1 MFVDPW
7 GLEYLVVTGSE
18 YDGFPIFNERY
29 KYNFIEPAIK
39 KIKELKDLCDGEWI
53 TWIISSSG
61 YSDED
66 MKNFNDI
73 AYDLGVGIQ
82 FINSSADLQNYINSK
97 NTNTWNL
104 TEDRLDDPIEKFVVF
119 SHGVVGSVELV
130 YKQDNELELSL
141 NYNWIQGIF
150 T

>member
-1 MFVDPW
+1 
-7 GLEYLVVTGSE
+7 
-18 YDGFPIFNERY
+18 
-29 KYNFIEPAIK
+29 
-39 KIKELKDLCDGEWI
+39 
-53 TWIISSSG
+53 
-61 YSDED
+61 

-73 AYDLGVGIQ
+73 AYDLGAGIQ
-82 FINSSADLQNYINSK
+82 FINSSYDLQNYINLK

-119 SHGVVGSVELV
+119 SHGVVGSVELG
-130 YKQDNELELSL
+130 YKQDNEAELLL